1 MLQGRE
7 HVYNCRR
14 TLSRVVYSAVA
25 LAPTMERLRRV
36 ASLWSWLPAF
46 RAVAE
51 TQHLPTASSQ
61 LFVSASAL
69 SRTIRLLE
77 DDLGRRLFL
86 RNGRRIELNEAGQ
99 RFLVAVRNGMRMVHE
114 GLLAIEGTELS
125 GPVYISTVGL
135 MTTAYLL
142 PGLQRL
148 RADHPD
154 LVAHII
160 DQGNRDVGGL
170 LLRGEID
177 VALVTQPITHAQI
190 NKLHLGSAASGVYC
204 GMGHPL
210 HGVQSVTQEQVL
222 EHPFV
227 ALAPDERGIALE
239 SWPASIDRRVGM
251 YVSQMWSG
259 VDICANGQLLA
270 VLPDIVGASPTYRDR
285 LYRLPIELVP
295 ATDIF
300 ALHRSTIAEGG
311 RAEAVTLAVARELAG
326 G

>member
-1 MLQGRE
+1 MGDE
-7 HVYNCRR
+7 
-14 TLSRVVYSAVA
+14 TPSTVVYSGVA
-25 LAPTMERLRRV
+25 PSPTMERLRRV

-99 RFLVAVRNGMRMVHE
+99 RFLVAVRNAMRMVHE

-125 GPVYISTVGL
+125 GPVYVSTAGL
-135 MTTAYLL
+135 MTTAYVL

-148 RADHPD
+148 RAAHPD
-154 LVAHII
+154 LVPHVL
-160 DQGNRDVGGL
+160 DQGTRDVGGL

-177 VALVTQPITHAQI
+177 VAFVTQPIAHTQI
-190 NKLHLGSAASGVYC
+190 NKLHLGAAPSGVYC
-204 GMGHPL
+204 GRNHPL
-210 HGVQSVTQEQVL
+210 FGESTVTQEQVL
-222 EHPFV
+222 EFPFV
-227 ALAPDERGIALE
+227 ALAPDEHGLTHE
-239 SWPASIDRRVGM
+239 SWPASLDRRIGM
-251 YVSQMWSG
+251 YVSQLWSG
-259 VDICANGQLLA
+259 IDICTSGQLLT
-270 VLPDIVGASPTYRDR
+270 VLPDVVGGSPTHRDH
-285 LYRLPIELVP
+285 LFRLPIDLVP
-295 ATDIF
+295 PTDLF

-311 RAEAVTLAVARELAG
+311 RAEAVTQEVAQQLVRSNEASS
-326 G
+326 

>member
-1 MLQGRE
+1 
-7 HVYNCRR
+7 
-14 TLSRVVYSAVA
+14 
-25 LAPTMERLRRV
+25 MERLRRV

-99 RFLVAVRNGMRMVHE
+99 RFLVAVRNAMRMVHE
-114 GLLAIEGTELS
+114 GLLAIEGAELS
-125 GPVYISTVGL
+125 GPVYVSTVGL
-135 MTTAYLL
+135 MTSSYLL
-142 PGLQRL
+142 PALQRL
-148 RADHPD
+148 HADHPD
-154 LVAHII
+154 LVPHVI
-160 DQGNRDVGGL
+160 DQGSRDVGGL

-190 NKLHLGSAASGVYC
+190 DKLHLGSAPSGIYC
-204 GMGHPL
+204 GLAHPL
-210 HGVQSVTQEQVL
+210 HGVESITQEQVI

-227 ALAPDERGIALE
+227 VLEPDDRGFTLE
-239 SWPASIDRRVGM
+239 SWPASVERRVGM
-251 YVSQMWSG
+251 VVSQLWTG
-259 VDICANGQLLA
+259 VDVCTRGQLLT
-270 VLPDIVGASPTYRDR
+270 VLPDVVGASLPYRDH
-285 LYRLPIELVP
+285 LHRLPIDLVP
-295 ATDIF
+295 PTDIF

-311 RAEAVTLAVARELAG
+311 RAEAVTRAVSRELG
-326 G
+326 VQRS

>member
-1 MLQGRE
+1 
-7 HVYNCRR
+7 
-14 TLSRVVYSAVA
+14 
-25 LAPTMERLRRV
+25 MERLRRV

-77 DDLGRRLFL
+77 EDLGRRLFL

-99 RFLVAVRNGMRMVHE
+99 RFLVAVRNAMRMVHE

-125 GPVYISTVGL
+125 GPVYVSTVGL

-148 RADHPD
+148 RSNHPD
-154 LVAHII
+154 LVPHVI
-160 DQGNRDVGGL
+160 DQGSRDVGGL

-177 VALVTQPITHAQI
+177 VAFVTQPIAHAQI
-190 NKLHLGSAASGVYC
+190 NKRHLGAAPSGIYC
-204 GMGHPL
+204 GPGHPL
-210 HGVQSVTQEQVL
+210 YNKRSVTEEQVL

-227 ALAPDERGIALE
+227 ALAPDERGMTLE
-239 SWPASIDRRVGM
+239 SWPASLDRRIGM
-251 YVSQMWSG
+251 YVSQLWSG
-259 VDICANGQLLA
+259 VDLCASGQLLT
-270 VLPDIVGASPTYRDR
+270 VLPDVVGGSPIYRDY
-285 LYRLPIELVP
+285 LYRVP
-295 ATDIF
+295 LEVVPPTDLF

-311 RAEAVTLAVARELAG
+311 RAEAVTRAVADELANQ
-326 G
+326 

>member
-1 MLQGRE
+1 M
-7 HVYNCRR
+7 
-14 TLSRVVYSAVA
+14 
-25 LAPTMERLRRV
+25 
-36 ASLWSWLPAF
+36 
-46 RAVAE
+46 AE

-99 RFLVAVRNGMRMVHE
+99 RFLVAVRNAMRMVHE

-148 RADHPD
+148 RTHHPD
-154 LVAHII
+154 LVPHVL
-160 DQGNRDVGGL
+160 DQGARDVGAL

-177 VALVTQPITHAQI
+177 VALVTQPIAHPQI
-190 NKLHLGSAASGVYC
+190 TKRHLGAAPSGIYC
-204 GMGHPL
+204 GKGHPL
-210 HGVQSVTQEQVL
+210 YGRGTVAQAEVL

-227 ALAPDERGIALE
+227 ALAPDERGLSLE
-239 SWPASIDRRVGM
+239 SWPASLDRQVGM
-251 YVSQMWSG
+251 YVSQLWSG
-259 VDICANGQLLA
+259 VDLCAGGQLLA
-270 VLPDIVGASPTYRDR
+270 VLPDVVGASPAYCNH
-285 LYRLPIELVP
+285 LHRLPLDIVP
-295 ATDIF
+295 PTDLF
-300 ALHRSTIAEGG
+300 ALHRATIAEGG
-311 RAEAVTLAVARELAG
+311 RAEAVTTAVARELAPAE
-326 G
+326 

>member
-1 MLQGRE
+1 
-7 HVYNCRR
+7 
-14 TLSRVVYSAVA
+14 
-25 LAPTMERLRRV
+25 MERLRRV

-99 RFLVAVRNGMRMVHE
+99 RFLVAVRNAMRMVHE

-154 LVAHII
+154 LVPHVI

-190 NKLHLGSAASGVYC
+190 NKLHLGSAPSGVYC
-204 GMGHPL
+204 GAGHPL
-210 HGVQSVTQEQVL
+210 HGAQNVTQEQVL

-239 SWPASIDRRVGM
+239 SWPSSLDRRVGM

-259 VDICANGQLLA
+259 VDICANGQLLS
-270 VLPDIVGASPTYRDR
+270 VLPDIIGSSPTYRER
-285 LYRLPIELVP
+285 LYRLPIEMVP
-295 ATDIF
+295 PTDVF

-326 G
+326 GQPEPTA